1 MMSNIFLYNTPILP
15 DGFVFPQ
22 SYIDTVK
29 SNNIIDLEP
38 WDFLCKDIGKSLS
51 YYGALLIEYR
61 DQPLIPFAI
70 ASDESGFFNDG
81 YVVLACFDGS
91 DKSGDPKVYFH
102 DYGYSYS
109 GEDPV
114 RGKQYYLENFSVW
127 LESAKE
133 ESAQYKADTTEPE

>member
-1 MMSNIFLYNTPILP
+1 MSNIFLYNTPILP

-22 SYIDTVK
+22 SYINTVK

-51 YYGALLIEYR
+51 
-61 DQPLIPFAI
+61 
-70 ASDESGFFNDG
+70 DG

-102 DYGYSYS
+102 DYGYSYN
-109 GEDPV
+109 GEDPIWDK
-114 RGKQYYLENFSVW
+114 RYYLENFSAW